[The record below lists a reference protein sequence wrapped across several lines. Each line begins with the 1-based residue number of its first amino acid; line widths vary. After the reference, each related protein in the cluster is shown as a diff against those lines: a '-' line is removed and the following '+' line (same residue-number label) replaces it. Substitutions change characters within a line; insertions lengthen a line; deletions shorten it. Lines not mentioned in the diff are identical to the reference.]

1 MKRSTS
7 KRPKASSASRRAPAF
22 RVGIGYDAH
31 RLAEGRRLVLGGVEI
46 PHERGLLGHSDA
58 DVLLHAV
65 MDALLGAAG
74 LGDIGCHFPNTD
86 EQFRDASSVFLLVA
100 TASLLDARGFRA
112 AQVDA
117 TVIAE
122 APRIAEH
129 IPAMRAQI
137 AETLELDE
145 ALVTVKATTQEGL
158 GWIGRREGI
167 AAIAVA
173 QVESRGRRGGGKR
186 AAGRPARGAAR
197 RKRR

>member
-1 MKRSTS
+1 MSEA
-7 KRPKASSASRRAPAF
+7 RPAPAF
-22 RVGIGYDAH
+22 RIGIGYDAH

-58 DVLLHAV
+58 DVLLHAI

-122 APRIAEH
+122 APRIADH
-129 IPAMRAQI
+129 VPAMRAQI
-137 AETLELDE
+137 AETLEIDE
-145 ALVTVKATTQEGL
+145 SLITIKATTNEGL
-158 GWIGRREGI
+158 GWIGRGEGI

-173 QVESRGRRGGGKR
+173 QVEGARR
-186 AAGRPARGAAR
+186 AGRKAATTRKSSRPRR
-197 RKRR
+197 RKSG

>member
-1 MKRSTS
+1 MKRATKARAVV
-7 KRPKASSASRRAPAF
+7 KRETVRSAVKRATKIRAVAKRARARSAEGRPARPAPAL
-22 RVGIGYDAH
+22 RIGIGYDAH

-65 MDALLGAAG
+65 MDALLGASG
-74 LGDIGCHFPNTD
+74 LGDIGCHFPNND
-86 EQFRDASSVFLLVA
+86 EQYRDASSVFLLLA

-122 APRIAEH
+122 APRIADH

-145 ALVTVKATTQEGL
+145 GLITIKATTN
-158 GWIGRREGI
+158 
-167 AAIAVA
+167 
-173 QVESRGRRGGGKR
+173 
-186 AAGRPARGAAR
+186 
-197 RKRR
+197 

>member
-1 MKRSTS
+1 M
-7 KRPKASSASRRAPAF
+7 SASRRALAL

-31 RLAEGRRLVLGGVEI
+31 RLSEGRRLVLGGVEI

-86 EQFRDASSVFLLVA
+86 EEFRDASSVFLLLT

-112 AQVDA
+112 AQIDA

-129 IPAMRAQI
+129 VPAMRAQI

-145 ALVTVKATTQEGL
+145 GLITIKATTQEGM
-158 GWIGRREGI
+158 GWIGRGEGI
-167 AAIAVA
+167 AAIAIA
-173 QVESRGRRGGGKR
+173 QVE
-186 AAGRPARGAAR
+186 AAR
-197 RKRR
+197 RRGARRATRVAKPKAKKK

>member
-1 MKRSTS
+1 VKRSTS